1 MTGRRRQ
8 VAGLSG
14 SETDQDPLE
23 FMGVEESHRRNWA
36 AKEEEPTEQE
46 LGCDDDGASFGLSK
60 AHFVGGTAAP
70 REKAEEEQQLTL
82 GLWWTGLEVADDDCK
97 ILPGVPQHLRTY
109 VPVTDYLNLGD
120 LIHHLPFPRVHASP
134 QHTPTHSR
142 DIPTSSRRPSPQT
155 PTTFNSADPGSKNL
169 QPTHDL
175 ANLRVHA
182 FHSVTLA

>member
-1 MTGRRRQ
+1 MATFQSPGARCQLLRRGVPGFPVTFFPQSLKVISDLTLPSIAFRFHTFL
-8 VAGLSG
+8 ALA
-14 SETDQDPLE
+14 TD
-23 FMGVEESHRRNWA
+23 
-36 AKEEEPTEQE
+36 
-46 LGCDDDGASFGLSK
+46 ASCRLY
-60 AHFVGGTAAP
+60 
-70 REKAEEEQQLTL
+70 LTL
-82 GLWWTGLEVADDDCK
+82 GSSCLLYFPPEVADDDCK